1 MKKLFVLIV
10 LMAGIVWG
18 EEAQSK
24 GITFEQTKEW
34 KKVLKK
40 AKKEKKLIFIDCYTS
55 WCGPCKMLSSQVFTR
70 EDVGNQFNADFVNV
84 KYDMEKDADGVM
96 LKDKFEVKA
105 FPTLVF
111 VDPNTQQV
119 VHKMVGAGSAEWL
132 MEGGKIAKDPQ
143 NNLRGLTKRYEAGE
157 RNTDLLSR
165 YLTALSS
172 AYMQEKQ
179 GAVAA
184 EYLNALS
191 DDEIVTKDNWEL
203 IKKNVSDPLS
213 KPIRQVIANI
223 GRFYEVAGKEVVDY
237 KLDNSIMGATMALT
251 HWRPGM
257 GQTFD
262 EKRNEELIGYLLS
275 VDYAGVPAA
284 LAQLYT
290 AAYIRKGD
298 FRGLLDKM
306 KEVLSY
312 NMFRS
317 GADLNY
323 FQNNIEALTLCDDK
337 ALVEEGIK
345 WIDEVCA
352 VTPDF
357 FSKANLMNSKA
368 RLQTKIGD
376 TLGADKSKMEEEKY
390 NKEGEKRSGGKVFR
404 AMRMN

>member
-18 EEAQSK
+18 AEAQSK